1 MFAPAQPLALV
12 IGDNASFCRIVG
24 ATLGAGGFRYE
35 ATTSRGQALELWRCN
50 QHDLVV
56 LSHEELG
63 DHGLQICRGIR
74 NQQQGSNIPILLVG
88 RGGEPSDLGELLEVG
103 FTDFVSLQRAAD
115 LLLHKAH
122 YLVRSSRTLLAL
134 EASLEQL
141 RETQQLARMGMW
153 SWLPEGELLRFDD
166 NALLLGE
173 QLLPREVTLEK
184 YLRLVHPDDRQAVRA
199 AFFDLASGGEHH
211 IEYRLVDLHGRERFF
226 SQRGS
231 AFLRRGELHY
241 NGTLQ
246 DVTAQRQSADRLM
259 LLQAAFDSLPLGIT
273 VSDLEGHIVYTNP
286 AEEEQHGYARG
297 ELAGLP
303 VSLLGPGKNK
313 GKGRSAPGSRPALEK
328 WGRWTRERINQRKD
342 GRLFPVRLHS
352 GPVRDTGGRVVGV
365 VTACET
371 LADTHPASERT
382 TND

>member
-12 IGDNASFCRIVG
+12 IGDNTSFCRIVG
-24 ATLGAGGFRYE
+24 DTLGAGGFRYE
-35 ATTSRGQALELWRCN
+35 ASPPRVQALELWKCN
-50 QHDLVV
+50 QHDLVILDHED
-56 LSHEELG
+56 LS

-74 NQQQGSNIPILLVG
+74 SQQQGSNIPILLVG
-88 RGGEPSDLGELLEVG
+88 RSGEPSDLGELLEIG
-103 FTDFVSLQRAAD
+103 FTDFVSLQRVAD

-122 YLVRSSRTLLAL
+122 YLVRSSQTLNAL

-153 SWLPEGELLRFDD
+153 SWLPDGELLRFDD
-166 NALLLGE
+166 NALLLGA
-173 QLLPREVTLEK
+173 QLLPHEVSLEK

-199 AFFDLASGGEHH
+199 AFFELSWGGEHR
-211 IEYRLVDLHGRERFF
+211 IEYRLVDLHGREHFF

-231 AFLRRGELHY
+231 AFLRRGEIHF

-246 DVTAQRQSADRLM
+246 DITAQRQSADRLVM
-259 LLQAAFDSLPLGIT
+259 LQDALDSLPLGIT
-273 VSDLEGHIVYTNP
+273 ISDLDGHIIYTNP

-303 VSLLGPGKNK
+303 VSLLGPGKGN
-313 GKGRSAPGSRPALEK
+313 GKGRSAADRRTALGQ
-328 WGRWTRERINQRKD
+328 WGCWTRESINQRKD

-352 GPVRDTGGRVVGV
+352 GPVRDTSGRVVGV
-365 VTACET
+365 VTACEELT
-371 LADTHPASERT
+371 NPASDRAA
-382 TND
+382 ND